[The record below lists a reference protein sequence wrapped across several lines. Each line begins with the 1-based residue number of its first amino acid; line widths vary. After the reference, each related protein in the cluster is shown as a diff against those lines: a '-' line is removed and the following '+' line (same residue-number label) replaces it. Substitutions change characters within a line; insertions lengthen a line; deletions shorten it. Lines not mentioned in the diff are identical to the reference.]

1 MHMQIAGKDA
11 AQNSNVGLQQE
22 TDGLAHLHLSWA
34 QHVAAWQ
41 IAHEVAVANAHTVLA
56 RMDALIAKLES
67 R

>member
-1 MHMQIAGKDA
+1 MHMHVAGKDA
-11 AQNSNVGLQQE
+11 AQNTNIGLQQE

-41 IAHEVAVANAHTVLA
+41 IAHEVAVANAQTVLA